1 MQDLDQAES
10 ILQSILEVMPEYAD
24 ARANLERLYLAKR
37 HNEAGRHIGK
47 QISPSWQPADPLLA
61 FSDEEICYNQAII

>member
-24 ARANLERLYLAKR
+24 ARTNLERLYLA
-37 HNEAGRHIGK
+37 AT
-47 QISPSWQPADPLLA
+47 Q
-61 FSDEEICYNQAII
+61 